1 MFPSTLIGSLAG
13 SENETDKD
21 KFTGE
26 KAYKLNEYKFFVAQ
40 EPSSANQDQKKQI

>member
-13 SENETDKD
+13 SESETDKD

-26 KAYKLNEYKFFVAQ
+26 QAHKLNECKFFVAQ
-40 EPSSANQDQKKQI
+40 EPSSTSQDQKKQI

>member
-21 KFTGE
+21 KFIGE

-40 EPSSANQDQKKQI
+40 EPSSTNQDQKKQI